1 MTEQKE
7 KTITLTENE
16 LKATIRDAVIEAV
29 HYVESEKD
37 LDYNQKREQEESPA
51 LFTLLKSVCTVTFI
65 IIELILI
72 LGIVYFFIA
81 EGMNV
86 DFICGAVAF
95 GALFCLIIWCIR
107 EVLKTNKIEHLNAFY
122 SVIFTLLGLI
132 IALVSAVFA
141 FKAIPGSEDSS
152 SSTAIV
158 ESVSDRGEEQ

>member
-1 MTEQKE
+1 MNEPKE

-51 LFTLLKSVCTVTFI
+51 LFTLLKSFCIVTFI

-72 LGIVYFFIA
+72 LGIAYFFIA
-81 EGMNV
+81 EGINV
-86 DFICGAVAF
+86 DSICGAVAF
-95 GALFCLIIWCIR
+95 LALSGLSICCIR
-107 EVLKTNKIEHLNAFY
+107 EIWKTNKMEHLNAFY

-141 FKAIPGSEDSS
+141 FKALPNNDIS
-152 SSTAIV
+152 SSTEVV
-158 ESVSDRGEEQ
+158 ESVIDRSE